1 MWYLAGIEVV
11 DGLHTL
17 VVSMFMWTALA
28 FVILLLRLYTRA
40 VIVRQ
45 LGADDWLMALSMLT
59 SIGTVVGGMYGEY
72 CLTPFGTVAPSNRVQ
87 RSNMGWDSQST
98 WQSSRHFS
106 T

>member
-1 MWYLAGIEVV
+1 MWYLAGIKVG

-45 LGADDWLMALSMLT
+45 LGADDWLMALSMLA
-59 SIGTVVGGMYGEY
+59 SIGTVIGGMYGEY
-72 CLTPFGTVAPSNRVQ
+72 CLTPETGALSNRVQ
-87 RSNMGWDSQST
+87 RSNMGWDSQSA
-98 WQSSRHFS
+98 WQRSRHFS